1 MSWQDSTLG
10 ALTKLDGGLIQTGPF
25 GSQLHQAEYEA
36 EGVPVVMPKDITD
49 GGISSETVAR
59 VSEQTATRLERHK
72 LKPRSIVLPRRGE
85 ITKRA
90 FISDAQDGWLCGTG
104 CLKIELNGDH
114 LIPEY
119 LYYFMEQE
127 HVTKWL
133 LQHAVGSTMLN
144 LSAGIVAA
152 MPVRYPAIK
161 VQKAI
166 AETLSTY
173 DDLIDNNRRRMAL
186 LEDSARQLYREWF
199 VRLRFPGHEHTPIV
213 DGVPQGWHEAKVG
226 SLILKGIKAK
236 KIQKGEYVDNGT
248 TPCIDQ
254 GSSFIGGYT
263 NDDDARIVAPL
274 PLIVFGDHTRVLKYV
289 DFPFAIGADGTQLI
303 APNSNRLSVEYLFYA
318 LQSANISNHFY
329 ARHFKFLKEE
339 SVLIPTEPLMRE
351 FSSNSKAGFE
361 QITLLRTQ
369 NQKLRQ
375 ARDLLLPR
383 LMNGELAV

>member
-1 MSWQDSTLG
+1 
-10 ALTKLDGGLIQTGPF
+10 
-25 GSQLHQAEYEA
+25 
-36 EGVPVVMPKDITD
+36 
-49 GGISSETVAR
+49 
-59 VSEQTATRLERHK
+59 
-72 LKPRSIVLPRRGE
+72 
-85 ITKRA
+85 
-90 FISDAQDGWLCGTG
+90 
-104 CLKIELNGDH
+104 
-114 LIPEY
+114 
-119 LYYFMEQE
+119 
-127 HVTKWL
+127 
-133 LQHAVGSTMLN
+133 
-144 LSAGIVAA
+144 
-152 MPVRYPAIK
+152 
-161 VQKAI
+161 
-166 AETLSTY
+166 
-173 DDLIDNNRRRMAL
+173 MAL

-213 DGVPQGWHEAKVG
+213 DGVPQGWHKAKVG

-351 FSSNSKAGFE
+351 FSSNSKAGLE

>member
-10 ALTKLDGGLIQTGPF
+10 VLTKLDGGLIQTGPF

-59 VSEQTATRLERHK
+59 VSEETAARLERHK

-90 FISDAQDGWLCGTG
+90 FIRDAQDGWLCGTG

-114 LIPEY
+114 LVPEY

-152 MPVRYPAIK
+152 MPVRYPAIN

-166 AETLSTY
+166 AKTLSTY

-213 DGVPQGWHEAKVG
+213 DGVPQGWSKVKVG
-226 SLILKGIKAK
+226 SMLLKGVKAK
-236 KIQKGEYVDNGT
+236 KIQKGEYLENGAI
-248 TPCIDQ
+248 PCIDQ
-254 GSSFIGGYT
+254 GSNFIGGYT
-263 NDDDARIVAPL
+263 DDEEARIFEPL
-274 PLIVFGDHTRVLKYV
+274 PLIIFGDHTRVLKYV
-289 DFPFAIGADGTQLI
+289 NFPFAMGADGIQVI
-303 APNSNRLSVEYLFYA
+303 APNTPCMTVECLYYA
-318 LQSANISNHFY
+318 LKAANISNHFY

-339 SVLIPTEPLMRE
+339 IVMVPTEQLMRE
-351 FSSNSKAGFE
+351 FSNIGKSGFDQINS
-361 QITLLRTQ
+361 LRTQ